1 MYLTHLSLTQFRN
14 FARLDIDLPTGTTL
28 IVGANAQG
36 KTSILEAV
44 YFLAAL
50 SSFHAESDRQ
60 LINLIEG
67 RKKLAVARI
76 VADYQVGEHK
86 HTLEVRIIKEKTRNG
101 VERARK
107 EILVDGVKKRARDAV
122 GHFNAVLF
130 LPQMMQV
137 IEGAPQE
144 RRRYLDLAL
153 SQVTPHYAANLSEY
167 RKVLTQRNALLKQ
180 LNEQGGDPEQLTFWD
195 ERLAKRGAQLIHDR
209 IHAVQELESVAGSI
223 HHELTRSGEV
233 LRVDYQPAY
242 DPLPTPENQPALI
255 DAPTD
260 RSGVTVEK
268 IQSGFLEK
276 LAALQKEEIARGMTT
291 IGPHRDELRFLSN
304 GIDLGTYGSRGQ
316 VRTAVMTMKL
326 AEVAWMQGKTG
337 NWPVLLL
344 DEVLAELDD
353 ERRADLLTRLSHSEQ
368 TLLTT
373 TDLQLFDP
381 KLIKDWQVWV
391 LHGGKLKKTHP

>member
-1 MYLTHLSLTQFRN
+1 
-14 FARLDIDLPTGTTL
+14 
-28 IVGANAQG
+28 VGANAQG

-76 VADYQVGEHK
+76 VADYHVGEHK

-107 EILVDGVKKRARDAV
+107 EILVDGVKKRAREAL
-122 GHFNAVLF
+122 GYFNAVLF

-153 SQVTPHYAANLSEY
+153 SQVTPHYAANLNEY

-209 IHAVQELESVAGSI
+209 IHAVQELERVAGGI

-242 DPLPTPENQPALI
+242 DPLPTPEDQPALI

-260 RSGVTVEK
+260 RSGVTADK
-268 IQSGFLEK
+268 IQSGFLDK
-276 LAALQKEEIARGMTT
+276 LAALRKEEIARGMTT

-326 AEVAWMQGKTG
+326 AEVAWMKEKTA

-373 TDLQLFDP
+373 TDLRLFDP
-381 KLIKDWQVWV
+381 QLIKDWQVWA
-391 LHGGKLKKTHP
+391 LQGGKLKKTNP